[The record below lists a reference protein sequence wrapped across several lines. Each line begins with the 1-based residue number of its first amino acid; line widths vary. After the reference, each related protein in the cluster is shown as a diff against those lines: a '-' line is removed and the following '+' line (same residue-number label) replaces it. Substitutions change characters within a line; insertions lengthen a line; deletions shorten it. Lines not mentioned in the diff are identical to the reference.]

1 MGGGIIM
8 ANKVTATRSSM
19 IRIQAALKLA
29 RRGHDL
35 LEQKRKILMGEL
47 MGRIKEVREIQDGM
61 LSIFG
66 EAYFS
71 LQMANITMGIDNVE
85 QIALLVP
92 EENRFIVR
100 LRSVMGIDIPEV
112 DRITPNL
119 SPVYSMG
126 ISVTGASSV
135 LDDAYENARRVVA
148 LIARLAEIE
157 TSVYRLA
164 VQLRKTL
171 RRVNAL
177 EKVVI
182 PRGENDIKF
191 ISAVLDENEREDLT
205 RIKLSTGPQGL
216 EGGWEQ

>member
-1 MGGGIIM
+1 M
-8 ANKVTATRSSM
+8 T
-19 IRIQAALKLA
+19 RIQAALKLA

-47 MGRIKEVREIQDGM
+47 MGRIKEVREIQDSM

-71 LQMANITMGIDNVE
+71 LQMANITMGIDSVE

-126 ISVTGASSV
+126 GSATGASSV
-135 LDDAYENARRVVA
+135 LDDAYVNARRVVA

-164 VQLRKTL
+164 VQIRKTL

-177 EKVVI
+177 EKVFI
-182 PRGENDIKF
+182 PRSENEVKLIA
-191 ISAVLDENEREDLT
+191 AVLDENEREDLT
-205 RIKLSTGPQGL
+205 RIKLSTGSQALG
-216 EGGWEQ
+216 